1 MHCII
6 SLLSS
11 SSSYLERTEK
21 SLSANLFDIMWIS
34 VIYTI
39 LSWCCNLRCS
49 INLYL
54 LSTKLSVK
62 EIDNLHSYIHHNQT
76 LESVKQS
83 LDYKIV
89 VSDIIG
95 KNIVSKRFADKVMS
109 IFSKYQKEELKLIMN
124 CSKMVYYD
132 PYFCRRNL
140 FKSKTIQFIYGSW
153 ISIVTTIVCYANKRR

>member
-1 MHCII
+1 MNVLTMQVKEEMKRDVKEIARI
-6 SLLSS
+6 AI
-11 SSSYLERTEK
+11 E
-21 SLSANLFDIMWIS
+21 DGI
-34 VIYTI
+34 
-39 LSWCCNLRCS
+39 
-49 INLYL
+49 
-54 LSTKLSVK
+54 SVK

-132 PYFCRRNL
+132 PYFVGE
-140 FKSKTIQFIYGSW
+140 IYS
-153 ISIVTTIVCYANKRR
+153 SQKQYNSSMEAESA